1 MALSINHLCTACDA
15 CLHVC
20 PNDAI
25 VEERPHYL
33 IEAAAC
39 TECLGDHAE
48 PQCAAI
54 CPIECAIVDELGV
67 GLNPP
72 GSLTGIPPQRLIHL
86 QLIASSPC
94 PKPKSPSQTSASR

>member
-15 CLHVC
+15 CLRVC

-25 VEERPHYL
+25 VEDQPYYV

-48 PQCAAI
+48 AQCAAI
-54 CPIECAIVDELGV
+54 CPIEGAIVDELGV
-67 GLNPP
+67 ALNPP
-72 GSLTGIPPQRLIHL
+72 GSLTDIPLHKLTAL
-86 QLIASSPC
+86 QLVAAQP
-94 PKPKSPSQTSASR
+94 